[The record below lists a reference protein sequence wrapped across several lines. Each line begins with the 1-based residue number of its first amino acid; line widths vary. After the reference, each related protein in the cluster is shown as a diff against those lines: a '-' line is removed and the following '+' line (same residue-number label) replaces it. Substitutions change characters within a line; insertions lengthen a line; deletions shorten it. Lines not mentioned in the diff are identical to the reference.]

1 MYGWIW
7 SKLPGPVWLRVIISI
22 ALVAGVLAVL
32 VTWVFPAI
40 DLWLNNEEVTLDE

>member
-7 SKLPGPVWLRVIISI
+7 SILPGPVWLRVLIAL
-22 ALVAGVLAVL
+22 ALVAAVLAVL